1 MEDLQF
7 HQLQTNQVNHLD
19 QLMEDENHQ
28 NQMMV
33 VEVMDTVVIEKFNIQ
48 TKSDNMK
55 NVMLEVKMEK
65 ILGVVKNVNL
75 TDQKHFLEK
84 NILNLD
90 QG

>member
-1 MEDLQF
+1 
-7 HQLQTNQVNHLD
+7 
-19 QLMEDENHQ
+19 MEDENHQ